1 MRGVFL
7 APLAIL
13 LKLDLSGDELL
24 VLAGPVIDPFAFGTG
39 EFYESI
45 L

>member
-1 MRGVFL
+1 MHGLGFT
-7 APLAIL
+7 PFAIFFE
-13 LKLDLSGDELL
+13 LDLAFYFTL
-24 VLAGPVIDPFAFGTG
+24 VLAGPVIDPFAFRAG

>member
-1 MRGVFL
+1 MYRIFL

-13 LKLDLSGDELL
+13 FQLNFAHNKLL
-24 VLAGPVIDPFAFGTG
+24 VLAGPVIDALAFLAGQT
-39 EFYESI
+39 YESI